1 MTPKQ
6 QKVLAFYCKTWDEKR
21 CSPSYREIMRHLGY
35 KSTCTIKQHLDQ
47 LIERGYLMREGNMG
61 GNRNVILT
69 LKGRAANKREVCPH
83 CNGEL

>member
-6 QKVLAFYCKTWDEKR
+6 QQVFAFICDTLDEKR
-21 CSPSYREIMRHLGY
+21 YSPSYREIMAHTGH
-35 KSTCTIKQHLDQ
+35 KSTASINRIVNALVS
-47 LIERGYLMREGNMG
+47 LGYLMREGNMG

-83 CNGEL
+83 CHKKM